1 MNVNNNPINIFDFD
15 GTLTTETWPKF
26 WVWVKKFGYDGT
38 KRNACLEEALTEY
51 RKKNSGSMLE
61 TFFTFFNDLLV
72 NNNETI
78 TFEELMEGE
87 KFIHYNSGVIEFVR
101 NTNSKNY
108 IISGGLKEFLQNL
121 EIAKHFDGIYGTP
134 VIKNNEGKISG
145 IGTVM
150 TDENKILAIHD
161 ILKINNKKKEDC
173 RDVYYIGDGYSDKSA
188 MEYIHNNG
196 GKAIFVYPQ
205 NKEDELYQHN
215 NQVYKELNENGII
228 DFACVSDYRNK
239 SSLYNI
245 LERRI

>member
-1 MNVNNNPINIFDFD
+1 
-15 GTLTTETWPKF
+15 
-26 WVWVKKFGYDGT
+26 
-38 KRNACLEEALTEY
+38 
-51 RKKNSGSMLE
+51 
-61 TFFTFFNDLLV
+61 
-72 NNNETI
+72 
-78 TFEELMEGE
+78 
-87 KFIHYNSGVIEFVR
+87 
-101 NTNSKNY
+101 
-108 IISGGLKEFLQNL
+108 
-121 EIAKHFDGIYGTP
+121 
-134 VIKNNEGKISG
+134 
-145 IGTVM
+145 M

-173 RDVYYIGDGYSDKSA
+173 KDVYYIGDGYSDKSA

-215 NQVYKELNENGII
+215 NQVYKELNKNGII

>member
-1 MNVNNNPINIFDFD
+1 
-15 GTLTTETWPKF
+15 
-26 WVWVKKFGYDGT
+26 
-38 KRNACLEEALTEY
+38 
-51 RKKNSGSMLE
+51 
-61 TFFTFFNDLLV
+61 
-72 NNNETI
+72 
-78 TFEELMEGE
+78 MEGE

-173 RDVYYIGDGYSDKSA
+173 KDVYYIGEIGRAS
-188 MEYIHNNG
+188 
-196 GKAIFVYPQ
+196 
-205 NKEDELYQHN
+205 
-215 NQVYKELNENGII
+215 
-228 DFACVSDYRNK
+228 CR
-239 SSLYNI
+239 
-245 LERRI
+245 ERV